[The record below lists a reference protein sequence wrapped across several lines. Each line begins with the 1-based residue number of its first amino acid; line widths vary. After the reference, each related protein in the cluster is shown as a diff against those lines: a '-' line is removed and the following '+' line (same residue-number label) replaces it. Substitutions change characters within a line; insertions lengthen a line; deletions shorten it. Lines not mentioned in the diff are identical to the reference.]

1 MLFAFPYAL
10 AGVAALA
17 GLVAVYTFRARF
29 RRRPVSSLMLWQQT
43 LRPSRGGLHRDR
55 LRMPPLFYLELAAL
69 TALVA
74 AALGPHV
81 LRPGLGALT
90 VVFDTSVSM
99 TARDASGASA
109 QDRAVRALRAD
120 VRRGRYARVRLI
132 LAGANGPETAGT
144 APTAQAAAR
153 LAETACLGPSDTLEA
168 SLARA
173 CELSEKT
180 DEVLVL
186 TDRPPPAGDTLRPGV
201 RWLAFGSIEA
211 NTGIT
216 YADRSPREGGAETL
230 LVEVAGFGRPEGTR
244 APLRITARA
253 PDGERTLFEGVVDLS
268 HGGRGRL
275 TLDLPPG
282 TPALTVALPPDALE
296 ADNRALLLPDTP
308 RPVASAVRI
317 ADAGLRRTV
326 ERALA
331 ATGRFRADGTAPQI
345 IFVDRLEADSGAPA
359 APWQVVFTAPAAP
372 RLVRGPYLADRSHPL
387 LEGLSFDGLVWPAGT
402 NALPGRVLLFA
413 GSAPLLSV
421 DAPPRRAP
429 VIHLVTTGAGD
440 ALYRTAAW
448 PALIWNLA
456 QACAEAQPGPASRN
470 LRAGVT
476 APFMAGRG
484 AAEAVFETPGG
495 TLTLRTH
502 AGRAIWAPPAPGLYR
517 MKLPRGGVE
526 PFAVNLFAPG
536 ESDLRGR
543 MTGRW
548 SGARDGERLQRTHRS
563 FAWLPGLAA
572 LLLAGIH
579 HGVLGRKA
587 SDTLSDA
594 GRM

>member
-10 AGVAALA
+10 AGLAALV
-17 GLVAVYTFRARF
+17 GLVAIYTFRARF

-43 LRPSRGGLHRDR
+43 VRPRQGGLHRDR
-55 LRMPPLFYLELAAL
+55 LRLPPLFYLELAVLA
-69 TALVA
+69 ALVA

-109 QDRAVRALRAD
+109 QDRAVRAMRTE
-120 VRRGRYARVRLI
+120 VRGSRYARVRLI
-132 LAGANGPETAGT
+132 LAGAGGPESAGT
-144 APTAQAAAR
+144 VPPAQAAAR
-153 LAETACLGPSDTLEA
+153 LAETVCLGPSDTLEA

-180 DEVLVL
+180 DDVLVL
-186 TDRPPPAGDTLRPGV
+186 TDRPPPGGDALRPGV

-216 YADRSPREGGAETL
+216 YADRSRRDGGAEAL
-230 LVEVAGFGRPEGTR
+230 LVEVAGFARPEGTR
-244 APLRITARA
+244 SPVRITALA
-253 PDGERTLFEGVVDLS
+253 KDGEQTLFEGAVDLS
-268 HGGRGRL
+268 NGGRGRL
-275 TLDLPPG
+275 TLDLPPD
-282 TPALTVALPPDALE
+282 TPALSVALQPDALE
-296 ADNRALLLPDTP
+296 TDNRAMLLPVTP

-331 ATGRFRADGTAPQI
+331 ATGRFRADASAPQI
-345 IFVDRLEADSGAPA
+345 VFTDRAAEDSSAA
-359 APWQVVFTAPAAP
+359 NAPWQVVFTAPAAP

-402 NALPGRVLLFA
+402 NTLPGRVLLFA
-413 GSAPLLSV
+413 GSSPLLSF

-429 VIHLVTTGAGD
+429 VMHLVTTGAGD

-470 LRAGVT
+470 LRAGVA

-484 AAEAVFETPGG
+484 ATEAVFDTPGD

-502 AGRAIWAPPAPGLYR
+502 AGRAIWAPPVPGLYR
-517 MKLPRGGVE
+517 MRLPDGGTE

-543 MTGRW
+543 MTGHW
-548 SGARDGERLQRTHRS
+548 SGAQDGERLQRTHRS

-579 HGVLGRKA
+579 HGVLGRKTIDTA
-587 SDTLSDA
+587 STT
-594 GRM
+594 GRT